1 MTDPHKSG
9 SVTRISVNF
18 YTIKGAKECME
29 IILMVFPKKILF
41 GHKSSTFP
49 GSTLRT
55 IFKFCSMKR
64 AKMYKKIIVFEKD
77 LVCLVSNLRDSFVT
91 SYLFLCTEN
100 PRELNFI
107 FFILSSP
114 IR

>member
-9 SVTRISVNF
+9 SVTRISVEF
-18 YTIKGAKECME
+18 YTIKGANECME
-29 IILMVFPKKILF
+29 ILVKKNHYF

-91 SYLFLCTEN
+91 SYLFLCT
-100 PRELNFI
+100 
-107 FFILSSP
+107 
-114 IR
+114 